1 MSEIRRILDQMDR
14 AFAGEAWHG
23 PSLKELLDG
32 ISAEDASKHTIQHA
46 HSIWEIVNHIAA
58 WNKIVRQRL
67 EGEFPQV
74 TPEMDWPDV
83 WDASEPVWKR
93 SLENLFGSR
102 ALLRKLVE
110 GLRDDQLDEKIG
122 KDSGTRY
129 FMLHGLVQHDLYHA
143 GQIAILKKALR

>member
-32 ISAEDASKHTIQHA
+32 ISAEDASKHTIKHA

-67 EGEFPQV
+67 EGDFPKV
-74 TPEMDWPDV
+74 TPEMDWPEV
-83 WDASEPVWKR
+83 WDTSEAVWKR
-93 SLENLFGSR
+93 TLESLFASR
-102 ALLRKLVE
+102 ALLRKVVE

-122 KDSGTRY
+122 QDSGTRY

>member
-1 MSEIRRILDQMDR
+1 MDR

-23 PSLKELLDG
+23 PSLKDLLEG
-32 ISAEDASKHTIQHA
+32 VSAENASKHTVKNA
-46 HSIWEIVNHIAA
+46 HSIWELVNHIAA

-67 EGEFPQV
+67 EGESPKV
-74 TPEMDWPDV
+74 TPELDWPDV

-102 ALLRKLVE
+102 SLLRKAVE

-122 KDSGTRY
+122 TDGGTRY

-143 GQIAILKKALR
+143 GQIAILKKAL